1 MASNRTPG
9 DQLSSQGAGG
19 SDPIARKVRKIVAEI
34 LELGPEAIDPDGQ
47 LVEDMGMDSMKALVI
62 LAAVEK
68 AFRVKIPE
76 DSLPKMT
83 TVNRVIQIAK
93 QYAS

>member
-1 MASNRTPG
+1 MAINRTP
-9 DQLSSQGAGG
+9 DDKTSVQQADSN
-19 SDPIARKVRKIVAEI
+19 DPISNKIRKIVAEV
-34 LELGPEAIDPDGQ
+34 LEVGSEAIDPNAQ
-47 LVEDMGMDSMKALVI
+47 LVEDMGMDSMKALEI